1 MKKEVS
7 VLLGMI
13 CLSFGLL
20 QTATAQER
28 IVANKRHITR
38 TVEVGSF
45 DHIRLNGS
53 SELFF
58 TPTTGKQHL
67 KLTLPDNLVDVV
79 QVYVKD
85 RTLVLEMKP
94 HTSVVLKNG
103 SRVELQVSAPMVE
116 SATLNGSGNI
126 HFSDPVNSR
135 KPLELTVNGSGDMD
149 SRNIK
154 VASLKATVNGSGDI
168 NLGHVEASR
177 IQTTV
182 NGSGDLTVAAMKAER
197 ANVAVNGSGNQSW
210 RNVTA
215 NEVQTEVNGSGDV
228 QLSGVTAQSVNGS
241 VSGSGDL
248 QLSGRS
254 EEAHYVLAGSGDI
267 SAAGLKAK
275 QVTARI
281 AHGSGDIHCHASESI
296 VMTQRKNGN
305 SITYRGNP
313 KRVERNNY

>member
-1 MKKEVS
+1 MKKEVF
-7 VLLGMI
+7 VLLGMV

-20 QTATAQER
+20 QTVTAQER

-58 TPTTGKQHL
+58 TPTSGKQHL
-67 KLTLPDNLVDVV
+67 KLTLPNNLVDVV

-116 SATLNGSGNI
+116 SATLNGSGDI
-126 HFSDPVNSR
+126 HFSAPVDSR

-168 NLGHVEASR
+168 NLGDIEASR

-182 NGSGDLTVAAMKAER
+182 NGSGDLTVAGIKAER
-197 ANVAVNGSGNQSW
+197 ANAAVNGSGDLSW

-215 NEVQTEVNGSGDV
+215 DDIQTEVNGSGDV
-228 QLSGVTAQSVNGS
+228 QLSDVTAQSVNGS

-248 QLSGRS
+248 ELNGCS

-267 SAAGLKAK
+267 SASRLKAK

-296 VMTQRKNGN
+296 VMTQKRNGN
-305 SITYRGNP
+305 SITYTGNP